1 MDDHIQD
8 KLKDYESRLY
18 LANEEIVRLRDIVV
32 QVGLIRDDLRT
43 KMDIAYQRIADDLD
57 VALDEGADD
66 E

>member
-43 KMDIAYQRIADDLD
+43 KMDIAYQRIAGDLD